1 MNCKATI
8 AQWQNA
14 VLSLDEHQFFDIMR
28 LYLGEIK
35 TPYNKQ
41 RLTEQLASF
50 IHNEENQENIL
61 SLLDSVDLSL
71 ISAVRFIEN
80 PTKEVL
86 SEFFSGEYQLA
97 DIYFEL
103 SNLVSRLILFI
114 QKDVYSGKEYYRIN
128 PLLEEKIGPLISVS
142 YLLRPAA
149 VAIMN
154 MEDQFSISPN
164 FIAGFVS
171 FLNHQG
177 CSCKMDGTV
186 RKTDMS
192 KIQAVFPGKEKCIQ
206 KLIRAFINLSLV
218 IEGEKRLEVDEKRLE
233 IFAQLSTQVQYALL
247 TVGACTRLGRENLKK
262 HSELILDTLAS
273 IPQSGYTIS
282 AIKKIAYLAS
292 SNKTSIDGTT
302 GASRFSQILQ
312 AAKKSGEAADE
323 TSGSIIEMMIESA
336 VDFGL
341 LCKLGTDEE
350 GRDVYKTSDVF
361 AVPESAPKVLNVD
374 STFTVTILPGLSLKD
389 LLPLTNFLQINSCSV
404 VTDFLLTKQSASV
417 AFDKGYDVEMI
428 FNQLES
434 YSSYALPQNLKI
446 NVTDWYNNYVSAMV
460 YYGYVLKVTGNNISI
475 AENNSKISRHIKE
488 KLADGVYLLDI
499 PPTKEIQSFL
509 SESGLDFMGK
519 VRTPSLSEEK
529 IPFPLIKKG
538 SPVVFDSAAAQN
550 ESFANAASI
559 INELKTN
566 LETMDLTKEQHDNLL
581 NRINQRLIISKNQ
594 LMITSVRTE
603 ILEAAGTDHGGKM
616 HLIDAALAT
625 GDTVEIVVP
634 NYKEEGQYFTLIGK
648 PIGFTKQ
655 GNDAIARFELLPDH
669 SIENFI
675 VSKITHLKRL
685 RF

>member
-8 AQWQNA
+8 TQWQNA
-14 VLSLDEHQFFDIMR
+14 VLDLDEHQFFDIMR

-50 IHNEENQENIL
+50 INNKENQANIFN
-61 SLLDSVDLSL
+61 LLDSVDLSL

-80 PTKEVL
+80 PTKEIL

-97 DIYFEL
+97 DIYFGL

-114 QKDVYSGKEYYRIN
+114 QKDAYSGKEYYRIN
-128 PLLEEKIGPLISVS
+128 PLLDEKLSPLISVS
-142 YLLRPAA
+142 NLLHPAS
-149 VAIMN
+149 VTVMN
-154 MEDQFSISPN
+154 MEDQFCISPN
-164 FIAGFVS
+164 FLAAFIS

-177 CSCKMDGTV
+177 CSCKIDGTV
-186 RKTDMS
+186 KKTDMS

-206 KLIRAFINLSLV
+206 RLISAFINLSLV
-218 IEGEKRLEVDEKRLE
+218 VEGEKRLEVDEKRLE
-233 IFAQLSTQVQYALL
+233 LFAGLSTQIQYALL
-247 TVGACTRLGRENLKK
+247 TVGSCTRFGRDNLKK
-262 HSELILDTLAS
+262 QTELMLDTLAS
-273 IPQSGYTIS
+273 VPQTGYTIS
-282 AIKKIAYLAS
+282 AIKKIAFLAS
-292 SNKTSIDGTT
+292 SNKVSIDGTA

-312 AAKKSGEAADE
+312 AAKKTGNVAEE
-323 TSGSIIEMMIESA
+323 TSGSLIEMMIESA

-341 LCKLGTDEE
+341 LSKLGTDED
-350 GRDVYKTSDVF
+350 GNAIFKTSDTF
-361 AVPESAPKVLNVD
+361 LLPEGISKVLNVD
-374 STFTVTILPGLSLKD
+374 STFTITILPGLNLKQ
-389 LLPLTNFLQINSCSV
+389 LLPFTNFLQINSCSV

-417 AFDKGYDVEMI
+417 AFDKGYDVEEI
-428 FNQLES
+428 FNQLEA
-434 YSSYALPQNLKI
+434 YSSYELPQNLRI
-446 NVTDWYNNYVSAMV
+446 NITDWYNNYVSAMV

-475 AENNSKISRHIKE
+475 AENNIKISRHIKE

-519 VRTPSLSEEK
+519 VRSSTQTEEK

-538 SPVVFDSAAAQN
+538 NPVVFDVSQKQSS
-550 ESFANAASI
+550 SFANAASI
-559 INELKTN
+559 INELKCD
-566 LETMDLTKEQHDNLL
+566 LEKMDLTKEQHDNLL
-581 NRINQRLIISKNQ
+581 NRINQRLIISQNQ
-594 LMITSVRTE
+594 LKQTSIRTE
-603 ILEAAGTDHGGKM
+603 ILEAAGTDHTGKM

-634 NYKEEGQYFTLIGK
+634 DYNEEGKYFTLIGK

-655 GNDAIARFELLPDH
+655 ANDAIARFELFPDH
-669 SIENFI
+669 SIENFV
-675 VSKITHLKRL
+675 VSKITHLKRI